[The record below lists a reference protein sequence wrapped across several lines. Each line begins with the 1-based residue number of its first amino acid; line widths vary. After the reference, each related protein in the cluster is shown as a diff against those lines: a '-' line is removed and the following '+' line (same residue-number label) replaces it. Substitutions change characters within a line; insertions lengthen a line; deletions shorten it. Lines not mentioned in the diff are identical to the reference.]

1 MTPAVFNS
9 AAAVIVPNRIV
20 VGSILAASNN
30 YAEGHQQT
38 WKNAVKPQ

>member
-9 AAAVIVPNRIV
+9 AAAVIVPEPNCGRQL
-20 VGSILAASNN
+20 LAASNN

>member
-1 MTPAVFNS
+1 MTPVVFNS
-9 AAAVIVPNRIV
+9 AAAVMVPEPNP
-20 VGSILAASNN
+20 GWQHMAASNN